1 MLLYRLYLDLEDLED
16 IQKYFLL
23 LYTVFQMEVNFLTY
37 LFCFFFIYVCKR
49 FNINLDYFKAC
60 LKEFCH
66 LTNEVI

>member
-37 LFCFFFIYVCKR
+37 LFCFFF
-49 FNINLDYFKAC
+49 
-60 LKEFCH
+60 H
-66 LTNEVI
+66 LCVQKIQYKSTLF